1 MAACGSATGTGDKTP
16 WDVRKKPVT
25 LAWSPPGEK
34 ITSARI
40 FVTTST
46 TVAKVLKSF
55 ASRYDLGLPVASL
68 CLRNRARV
76 LHPDLPVLAQ
86 IEGDLAQLC
95 EVAELADGPPLVG
108 PDKIVA
114 ATRQVHE
121 TKTNH
126 GVVAADLEL
135 DGETYDEVREELV
148 ARGLHVAAALLPIFA
163 EGAPEPA
170 VVDRVARAAD
180 LRGEARA
187 VAAERLAPAHALA
200 ARRVRRGRF
209 GAARTDPCNAGSHAV
224 VLPLAGEAGATPE
237 ATAALG
243 RVFGLLAGC
252 GAELEAAGGLRLAVP
267 DEVQCARYPPGA
279 PGYRAHRD
287 WYPTEHGN
295 DREVTLLLYLNEHWT
310 DDDGGAL
317 SRDANT
323 APALANTTQHATMH
337 REPYEEVQEAPEDA
351 EETSPVDA
359 ALEEA
364 GFNAVSVEVL
374 LITGLGW
381 FADGLETSALS
392 VLLPA
397 LATEFSATAGEL
409 AAFASAVAAGQA
421 VGAFG
426 WGAVADA
433 RAAAAP
439 SSRRSPWPRPW
450 TRPRA
455 PRRRSDGSSRSR
467 RSRASAAAA
476 TCPSPSRSR
485 RSSSRR
491 AAARPVGSAR
501 VPLARP
507 RSLATRRPAG
517 VVLMHVFYELGELSA
532 IGLAALL
539 LPGRWRLFVSL
550 LGAPTAVAAVLG
562 ALRLP
567 ESPRWLWARGDRGK
581 AAAALD
587 RVARRPGPTP
597 DDKPRVVASNGAAA
611 AVGSGW
617 VTWAPEIAATRDLR
631 SGPTY
636 AVLAAARVLA
646 CTVFLLASALVERHG
661 PWPTLLGFLACT
673 MAASG
678 GLAALLARRSTTTEL
693 RFGAAYCALTF
704 FFNGVWPVLY
714 VVTPAAFPT
723 DARGAGFGAANVG
736 KQLGAVALPLVAGAL
751 LHRSLLALGLVL
763 TGGWLLGAAAAAVQA
778 RRPAYLARGGE
789 EDRADGVD
797 ADSPLV

>member
-1 MAACGSATGTGDKTP
+1 M
-16 WDVRKKPVT
+16 T

-200 ARRVRRGRF
+200 AREDACAVMARAPFFGDGPLSGAPGAPPARSAADVRSRLADAEASLALRLYKEAYRHRHRPARLASLAPARARANAASARLFATGAVVAALRRDGYAAAPNAAPLADVRLVRDHFEAAFAAGRF

-317 SRDANT
+317 AF
-323 APALANTTQHATMH
+323 PA
-337 REPYEEVQEAPEDA
+337 
-351 EETSPVDA
+351 SGA
-359 ALEEA
+359 AVRPEA
-364 GFNAVSVEVL
+364 GTLVAFLSRTCDHRVE
-374 LITGLGW
+374 
-381 FADGLETSALS
+381 
-392 VLLPA
+392 PA
-397 LATEFSATAGEL
+397 T
-409 AAFASAVAAGQA
+409 
-421 VGAFG
+421 
-426 WGAVADA
+426 
-433 RAAAAP
+433 
-439 SSRRSPWPRPW
+439 
-450 TRPRA
+450 
-455 PRRRSDGSSRSR
+455 
-467 RSRASAAAA
+467 
-476 TCPSPSRSR
+476 
-485 RSSSRR
+485 
-491 AAARPVGSAR
+491 
-501 VPLARP
+501 ARP
-507 RSLATRRPAG
+507 RLALT
-517 VVLMHVFYELGELSA
+517 
-532 IGLAALL
+532 
-539 LPGRWRLFVSL
+539 
-550 LGAPTAVAAVLG
+550 
-562 ALRLP
+562 
-567 ESPRWLWARGDRGK
+567 LW
-581 AAAALD
+581 LD
-587 RVARRPGPTP
+587 R
-597 DDKPRVVASNGAAA
+597 
-611 AVGSGW
+611 
-617 VTWAPEIAATRDLR
+617 
-631 SGPTY
+631 
-636 AVLAAARVLA
+636 
-646 CTVFLLASALVERHG
+646 
-661 PWPTLLGFLACT
+661 
-673 MAASG
+673 
-678 GLAALLARRSTTTEL
+678 
-693 RFGAAYCALTF
+693 
-704 FFNGVWPVLY
+704 
-714 VVTPAAFPT
+714 
-723 DARGAGFGAANVG
+723 
-736 KQLGAVALPLVAGAL
+736 
-751 LHRSLLALGLVL
+751 
-763 TGGWLLGAAAAAVQA
+763 
-778 RRPAYLARGGE
+778 
-789 EDRADGVD
+789 RADTV
-797 ADSPLV
+797 AVVK